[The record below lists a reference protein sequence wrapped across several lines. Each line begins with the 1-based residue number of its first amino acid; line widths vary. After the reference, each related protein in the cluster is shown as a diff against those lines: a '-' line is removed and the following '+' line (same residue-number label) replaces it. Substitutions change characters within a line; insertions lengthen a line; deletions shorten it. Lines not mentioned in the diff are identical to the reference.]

1 VVLGL
6 RTLCLTFALSLLAP
20 APTTA
25 QPRVLTINIDSVI
38 EPVTSEI
45 VTRGLAQA
53 STDHASLVIIK
64 LDTPG
69 GLMDSMRE
77 IISSIEASPIPVVTY
92 VAPSGGRAAS
102 AGFFILEAGDVA
114 AMAPGTN
121 TGAAHPVAMNG
132 AMDPVMKQ
140 KVEND
145 AAAAMRTLTTAR
157 GRNSEL
163 AQTAVLQSK
172 SFTEREAL
180 DNHFIEII
188 ARDDRD
194 LLAQLDNRTIKRF
207 HGEQQVLHVSGATI
221 STFDPSIRQ
230 RILVFISDPNLA
242 LILLAIGALGI
253 YSEFSAPGMIL
264 PGVAGAIC
272 ALLGLSALSVLP
284 ISWLGASLLIL
295 AAVFF
300 VLEVKFPSHGV
311 LGLGGAVAL
320 VLGSLFLIDSS
331 LPELRIRPLI
341 AITVALP
348 FSLITAFLVTI
359 AARARRNKVT
369 AGAEAMIGETGVAVE
384 DLNPLGRIFTHGEYW
399 SASATEPVKSG
410 EKVKVISIDGLT
422 LTVNPAATPHSQ

>member
-1 VVLGL
+1 
-6 RTLCLTFALSLLAP
+6 LSIIASALLAVLFCGSS
-20 APTTA
+20 ASAET
-25 QPRVLTINIDSVI
+25 RVLEIQIDSVI

-45 VTRGLAQA
+45 VSRGLAQA
-53 STDHASLVIIK
+53 ASEHASLVILK
-64 LDTPG
+64 LNTPG

-77 IISSIEASPIPVVTY
+77 IISSIELSSVPVVTY

-102 AGFFILEAGDVA
+102 AGFFILEAGDIA

-121 TGAAHPVAMNG
+121 TGAAHPVSLSGG

-163 AQTAVLQSK
+163 AQTAVLESK
-172 SFTEREAL
+172 SFTDHEAL
-180 DNHFIEII
+180 DDHFIEII

-194 LLAQLDNRTIKRF
+194 LIAQLNNRTIKRF
-207 HGEQQVLHVSGATI
+207 HGEQVVLHLNDATI
-221 STFDPSIRQ
+221 STFEPALRQ
-230 RILVFISDPNLA
+230 KILVLISDPNFA

-253 YSEFSAPGMIL
+253 YFEFSAPGMVL

-272 ALLGLSALSVLP
+272 ALLGLAALSVLP

-300 VLEVKFPSHGV
+300 ALEVKFTSHGV
-311 LGLGGAVAL
+311 LGIGGAVAL
-320 VLGSLFLIDSS
+320 VLGCLFLVDSP
-331 LPELRIRPLI
+331 LPELRIRPVT

-348 FSLITAFLVTI
+348 FALITIFLLSI
-359 AARARRNKVT
+359 ATRAKRNKIAV
-369 AGAEAMIGETGVAVE
+369 GSQAMVGEIGVAVE
-384 DLNPLGRIFTHGEYW
+384 DLNPTGRVFTHGEYW
-399 SASATEPVKSG
+399 AASTSDDIKSG
-410 EKVKVISIDGLT
+410 ERVKVISIDGLS
-422 LTVNPAATPHSQ
+422 LKVAALKADKIRDA